1 MKRMLRACLTLCLFA
16 AGAAAQS
23 NTGRLVG
30 TVSGPDGVIPGA
42 NVTVTD
48 MQTGRERTVVSTE
61 DGSFT
66 VPQLDAGTYT
76 VTVTAPGFKTFT
88 ASAVKI
94 DVGRDYSL
102 TAALEVGNISETV
115 EVVAGTDVLNA
126 SNADLSTTVSPR
138 QIQDL
143 PLNGRNPLGLI
154 TLQAGTSNNGAQAT
168 SINGQRPSATNI
180 TLDGL
185 NIQDNFIRQSAS
197 ASTQVALS
205 SDDVAEFTV
214 TTQNAGGEQ
223 GLGASQVQLATPR
236 GQNEFHGAVFEYNR
250 NSRFAANTFFNNAA
264 GNFGPND
271 PLVVAGQAT
280 AGAARSPRTFR
291 NFNQFGGRLSGRII
305 KNKLFFFGHYEGTR
319 DRLSQPSL
327 RTVLTPSARQGL
339 FTYVDN
345 GGVTRQ
351 VNLFALPITANNP
364 PTGINPVIQ
373 SRFLANIPAGN
384 SIEAGDQR
392 NTTGYRFN
400 QKSDSDADNMT
411 IRLDYDINSTNTLNA
426 IYKRQTATGFVP
438 DFSDL
443 NGFDPTPP
451 SGFSTPNDSYVL
463 AFRSTLTPVFTN
475 EVRAGYVRSAQLFP
489 ELVERQPNQF
499 SQTNIAAGA
508 LAGFLS
514 NPEST
519 FLFQGR
525 HTKTYTLQDNADY
538 LWGDH
543 GLRFGVQA
551 NAYRALRLNDG
562 GVLPTYVIGVGTNT
576 PQITAA
582 MFTNPALFP
591 GGINTTDRTTA
602 NQLYAFLGGIVSQQS
617 QTFNVLS
624 ADQGLVPLAGFRQ
637 DYAYENYNIYFSDQ
651 WRVRPNLTVNLGLR
665 YELWPAVRER
675 NGVLAEVIVPE
686 GKTVAEALLDP
697 NGRLGTAGENVGG
710 GKLFN
715 TDKNNFAPSFS
726 VAYSPQFR
734 NKFLRGLIPGDGR
747 TVIRGGYR
755 LSYFNDEF
763 LKGSSGQGDQ
773 NSGKRENASRNNLNE
788 RLGALGTITTPT
800 VLIPRTFA
808 QNNARAGGA
817 IQSVATTDPNIK
829 LPINHEYTVGIQR
842 EIGFQTAFE
851 IRYVGAFSNN
861 VTRYTDVN
869 PPELITNGFLDD
881 FFRAR
886 SNQALTGQLNCTA
899 AQNPGCQPL
908 QVFINLG
915 TLSGTPGGI
924 GNATTAP
931 NATVANLVSTGL
943 PGQLAAT
950 YVGNGLSGTVPLVA
964 NPNIGL
970 GLLLSNSARYNYN
983 SLQMEVRRRFAQ
995 GLYFQGNYTFQKT
1008 LSNAPG
1014 VDQRRFE
1021 FQVYPKRD
1029 ELEYSRAQTD
1039 TAHVFNFNSIYELPF
1054 GKGRHFFTDAGPWFD
1069 RLVGGWQLNTIV
1081 SLTTGAPFSIV
1092 DPRGT
1097 FGSNARSAR
1106 NTANSSLTKD
1116 QIQDLVGVFRTPCG
1130 VFLINPAVTTINQEA
1145 LAAGRCAD
1153 IGASRGANGLGT
1165 AAFPG
1170 QIFFNVPPGEFGQLE
1185 RFFLN
1190 GPRYFNIDAS
1200 LFKNIRI
1207 TERVRLQLRA
1217 EAFNL
1222 FNRAHFAISAAQQ
1235 LQSINANTFGRITQT
1250 GDPRLGDPQARVVQF
1265 AARIEF

>member
-1 MKRMLRACLTLCLFA
+1 MLLALSLFGVVA
-16 AGAAAQS
+16 FAQS

-42 NVTVTD
+42 TVIVIDTK
-48 MQTGRERTVVSTE
+48 TGKERTVVASD

-66 VPQLDAGTYT
+66 VPQLEVGTYT
-76 VTVTAPGFKTFT
+76 VRVTATGFKTFT
-88 ASAVKI
+88 ANEVKI
-94 DVGRDYSL
+94 DVGREYSL
-102 TAALEVGNISETV
+102 NAPLEVGELNENVQII
-115 EVVAGTDVLNA
+115 AGADVLNA
-126 SNADLSTTVSPR
+126 TNSELSTSVSPR

-154 TLQAGTSNNGAQAT
+154 TLQAGTASNGAQAT

-205 SDDVAEFTV
+205 TDDVAEFTV
-214 TTQNAGGEQ
+214 STQNAGVEQ

-264 GNFGPND
+264 GNYGPND
-271 PLVVAGQAT
+271 PLVLNGSAVAGAPKN
-280 AGAARSPRTFR
+280 PRTFR
-291 NFNQFGGRLSGRII
+291 NFNQFGGKFSGPIF
-305 KNKLFFFGHYEGTR
+305 KNRLFFFGHYEGTR

-327 RTVLTPSARQGL
+327 RTVLTPSARAGI

-351 VNLFALPITANNP
+351 INLFALPIGGTNP

-373 SRFLANIPAGN
+373 SRFLNNIPTGN

-400 QKSDSDADNMT
+400 QKADANADNMT

-426 IYKRQTATGFVP
+426 IYKRQTANGFIP
-438 DFSDL
+438 DFADF
-443 NGFDPTPP
+443 NGFSPEAAA
-451 SGFSTPNDSYVL
+451 GFSTPNDSYVF
-463 AFRSTLTPVFTN
+463 AYRSTLSPTFTN

-489 ELVERQPNQF
+489 ETQPRQPDQF
-499 SQTNIAAGA
+499 SQTNLAQGL
-508 LAGFLS
+508 LAGFIS

-543 GLRFGVQA
+543 GFRFGVQA
-551 NAYRALRLNDG
+551 NAYRALRLNEG

-582 MFTNPALFP
+582 QFNNAALFP
-591 GGINTTDRTTA
+591 GGISTTDRNTA
-602 NQLYAFLGGIVSQQS
+602 NALYALLGGIVSQQS

-624 ADQGLVPLAGFRQ
+624 ADSGFVPLAGFRQ

-651 WRVRPNLTVNLGLR
+651 WRVRPNLTLNLGLR
-665 YELWPAVRER
+665 YELWPSVRER
-675 NGVLAEVIVPE
+675 NGVLSEVIVAS
-686 GKTVAEALLDP
+686 GQSAREALL
-697 NGRLGTAGENVGG
+697 NSQGGLQTAGTNIGG

-715 TDKNNFAPSFS
+715 TDKNNFAPSVSF
-726 VAYSPQFR
+726 AYQPQFT
-734 NKFLRGLIPGDGR
+734 NKFLGMLFPGDGR
-747 TVIRGGYR
+747 TVLRGGYR

-763 LKGSSGQGDQ
+763 LKGSSGEGDQ

-788 RLGALGTITTPT
+788 RVGALGTIPTPS
-800 VLIPRTFA
+800 VLVPRTFA
-808 QNNARAGGA
+808 QNNARNGA
-817 IQSVATTDPNIK
+817 IQSVALVDPNIK
-829 LPINHEYTVGIQR
+829 LPMNHEYTIGIQR

-851 IRYVGAFSNN
+851 IRYVGAFSSN
-861 VTRYTDVN
+861 VTRYTDQN
-869 PPELITNGFLDD
+869 APELINNGFLAD

-886 SNQALTGQLNCTA
+886 SNQALTGQLNCATT
-899 AQNPGCQPL
+899 QNAGCQPL
-908 QVFINLG
+908 QVFPNLG
-915 TLSGTPGGI
+915 ILSGTPGGI
-924 GNATTAP
+924 GNATTAA
-931 NATVANLVSTGL
+931 NSTVANLVSQGL
-943 PGQLAAT
+943 PGQLAIT
-950 YVGNGLSGTVPLVA
+950 YVANGLSGSVPLVA
-964 NPNIGL
+964 NPNIVL

-983 SLQMEVRRRFAQ
+983 SLQMEVRRRFSQ
-995 GLYFQGNYTFQKT
+995 GLYFQANYTFQKT

-1021 FQVYPKRD
+1021 FQVYPGRD
-1029 ELEYSRAQTD
+1029 DLEYSRAQTD
-1039 TAHVFNFNSIYELPF
+1039 VAHVFNFNSIYELPF
-1054 GKGRHFFTDAGPWFD
+1054 GRGKHFFTDAGPWFD
-1069 RLVGGWQLNTIV
+1069 RLVGGWQFNSIV
-1081 SLTTGAPFSIV
+1081 TVSTGAPFGIF

-1097 FGSNARSAR
+1097 FGSTARSAR
-1106 NTANSSLTKD
+1106 NTANSTLTKEE
-1116 QIQDLVGVFRTPCG
+1116 IKNLVGVFRTPCG
-1130 VFLINPAVTTINQEA
+1130 VFLINPAVTAINQQA
-1145 LAAGRCAD
+1145 LANGQCD
-1153 IGASRGANGLGT
+1153 QIGASRGANGLGSAT
-1165 AAFPG
+1165 FPG
-1170 QIFFNVPPGEFGQLE
+1170 QVFFNVPPGEFGKLE

-1190 GPRYFNIDAS
+1190 GPMYFNIDAS
-1200 LFKNIRI
+1200 MFKNIPI

-1222 FNRAHFAISAAQQ
+1222 FNRAHFSLSNLQQ
-1235 LQSINANTFGRITQT
+1235 LQSINAANFGRITQT
-1250 GDPRLGDPQARVVQF
+1250 GNPRLNDPQARVIQF